1 MLSSQQIELGCFDQD
16 REDPSLSDTTL
27 TVSERVHQPSI
38 KHRKV
43 GRPNKPYSLCKRPI
57 NKEKAEKLI
66 IELAGGKEEAL
77 NFGSVTKATC
87 DKSSVYF
94 SIVQSQ

>member
-38 KHRKV
+38 KRRKISC
-43 GRPNKPYSLCKRPI
+43 PNKPYPLCKRPI
-57 NKEKAEKLI
+57 NKKL
-66 IELAGGKEEAL
+66 K
-77 NFGSVTKATC
+77 NR
-87 DKSSVYF
+87 Y
-94 SIVQSQ
+94 